1 MTKSAMMIITAVLLA
16 GAAWAQ
22 KSETPGNATPT
33 APAKP
38 TVETKTY
45 KGTLMDASCA
55 ANVTQNAPSGNAQS
69 SAADR
74 QSSDNAN
81 QKSAK
86 GSGTADRS
94 QGCSVSENTKEFA
107 LQTKDGRILHFD
119 AVGNDKAQAA
129 FKNRKKWSS
138 DASAGK
144 AIAAKVN
151 GTLEGDNLTV
161 LTID

>member
-1 MTKSAMMIITAVLLA
+1 MTKSAMMIMTALLLA

-55 ANVTQNAPSGNAQS
+55 ANVTQNAPSNNAQS
-69 SAADR
+69 GAADR
-74 QSSDNAN
+74 QSSGG
-81 QKSAK
+81 AK
-86 GSGTADRS
+86 ATGTADRS
-94 QGCSVSENTKEFA
+94 QACTVSENTKEFA
-107 LQTKDGRILHFD
+107 LRAKDGRILHFD
-119 AVGNDKAQAA
+119 EIGNDKAQAA

-138 DASAGK
+138 DGSAGK
-144 AIAAKVN
+144 AITAKVN
-151 GTLEGDNLTV
+151 GTLEGDKLTV